1 MLLPARFVD
10 VYRKNPRGGAVMETH
25 EVVVIGGG
33 PAGLACAVSLFRQ
46 GVRDVLVVEREKHL
60 GGILRQCIHDGFG
73 LKRFHETLSGPEYAQ
88 RFIDE
93 MERFGIPYLT
103 DAAVT
108 DVSRERIVTIASPFG
123 MRRMQARAVVFAM
136 GCRERTRGAL
146 AIPGERPSGV
156 YTAGVAQAYVNLY
169 NRMVGGEV
177 VILGSGDIGLIMAR
191 RLTLEGAHVKAVYEI
206 LPSPSGLERNIRQ
219 CLDDF
224 DIPLYLGHTVTD
236 IHGSSRL
243 DGVTV
248 SKVDEHLR
256 PIAGSEIFV
265 PCDTLILSVGLIP
278 ETELEREAGIPL
290 DPHTRGAVVDEHM
303 QTMEEGFF
311 SCGNVLHVHDLV
323 DNVSDEA
330 ERTASSVTRFL
341 AGNLGR
347 GRIAVSTGEG
357 VSVVVPQYVSGK
369 DDAVLSIRVKKRF
382 GPCFLSVR
390 QDGKTL
396 FTKKLPKALPAEM
409 VEVPVSSSLFSA
421 SGNVEVTV
429 AC

>member
-1 MLLPARFVD
+1 MSVGSGSDHRF
-10 VYRKNPRGGAVMETH
+10 
-25 EVVVIGGG
+25 
-33 PAGLACAVSLFRQ
+33 SFW
-46 GVRDVLVVEREKHL
+46 
-60 GGILRQCIHDGFG
+60 
-73 LKRFHETLSGPEYAQ
+73 
-88 RFIDE
+88 
-93 MERFGIPYLT
+93 
-103 DAAVT
+103 DAAHAGAC
-108 DVSRERIVTIASPFG
+108 RGICHG
-123 MRRMQARAVVFAM
+123 MQ
-136 GCRERTRGAL
+136 ERTRGAL

-311 SCGNVLHVHDLV
+311 PAATYCMSTIWWTTFPMRRN
-323 DNVSDEA
+323 
-330 ERTASSVTRFL
+330 
-341 AGNLGR
+341 GR
-347 GRIAVSTGEG
+347 
-357 VSVVVPQYVSGK
+357 
-369 DDAVLSIRVKKRF
+369 L
-382 GPCFLSVR
+382 
-390 QDGKTL
+390 
-396 FTKKLPKALPAEM
+396 LP
-409 VEVPVSSSLFSA
+409 
-421 SGNVEVTV
+421 
-429 AC
+429 